1 MVTVLEVHEV
11 NDNTPDPTRAVAIAM
26 FIESGDGTD
35 TAETFDALK
44 DDDRIAMLAMAA
56 TAMQSHLDW
65 LTDNGFRIAPPGTM
79 LRPKTKDDAQ
89 AMILAAREFLAKGQG
104 RSSVKPKL
112 IGSPRLILPPNG
124 RMQ

>member
-1 MVTVLEVHEV
+1 M
-11 NDNTPDPTRAVAIAM
+11 NDNTPDPTRTVAIAM

-44 DDDRIAMLAMAA
+44 DDDRIAMLAMAS
-56 TAMQSHLDW
+56 TAMQAHLDW

-79 LRPKTKDDAQ
+79 LRPKTKDDAT
-89 AMILAAREFLAKGQG
+89 AMILAGREFLEAGKG
-104 RSSVKPKL
+104 RSSSKSKL

-124 RMQ
+124 RLQ